1 MAEFDDSPEGCHSRQ
16 SRRIQLGGYEIR
28 QSSNGALM
36 RPSMRRE
43 CVDHVVV
50 LDEGTFSLNGRAPR
64 GSGRRRAAR
73 SFRAG
78 LIIPMI
84 NSWQLGVATAKR
96 RTADFDSDAEVRILP
111 PQPASPVSAG
121 SNSRVVIYSLLAIG
135 LSAHFQTRA
144 RNRRSVFAYIF
155 KVRRS

>member
-1 MAEFDDSPEGCHSRQ
+1 
-16 SRRIQLGGYEIR
+16 
-28 QSSNGALM
+28 M

-50 LDEGTFSLNGRAPR
+50 LDEATFSLNGEAPR
-64 GSGRRRAAR
+64 GSGR
-73 SFRAG
+73 STFRAG

-111 PQPASPVSAG
+111 PQPGSAVSGGHVSLARICATFPRVIETMAG
-121 SNSRVVIYSLLAIG
+121 LRRAFFWNSG
-135 LSAHFQTRA
+135 
-144 RNRRSVFAYIF
+144 N
-155 KVRRS
+155 VRRISCVGLWP